1 MYLPTF
7 WKLTYEATKY
17 RARHMAGYGV
27 PVGFFGIIIPLFV
40 LKSTYSDLAD
50 VPLPVQLG
58 VLMHYSSP
66 QRCAQERRRYLRMN
80 ANTV

>member
-27 PVGFFGIIIPLFV
+27 PVGFFGNQSLSYPDLF
-40 LKSTYSDLAD
+40 SDLAY

-58 VLMHYSSP
+58 LLMHHSSP
-66 QRCAQERRRYLRMN
+66 QRCAQEKRTLRMN